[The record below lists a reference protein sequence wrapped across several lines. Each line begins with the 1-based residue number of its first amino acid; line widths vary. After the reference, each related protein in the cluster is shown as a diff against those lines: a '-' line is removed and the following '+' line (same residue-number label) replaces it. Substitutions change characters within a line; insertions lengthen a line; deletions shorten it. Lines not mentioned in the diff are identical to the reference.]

1 MQRMTHPSPA
11 PPLKIKDSNA
21 AVVSRSDGSFSITS
35 NGGKKLII
43 SFVGYANKEVN
54 ITGSTLNVA
63 LSQIT
68 QSLNEVVVVGY
79 GTNIKR
85 NITGSVVKISAKDI
99 NNTPATSFESA
110 IQGRAAGVLV
120 QQQNGK
126 LGQGINIRIRGS
138 SSVSAGNEPLYVV
151 DGVPVI
157 TSDLSNNGATTDPLA
172 DLNMNDIESID
183 ILKDAS
189 AAAIYGSRASNGVVL
204 ITTKKGKAG
213 TSKID
218 LGYYTGLQ
226 YPTGRRKFLNSQ
238 QYIDMQRAAAIGEA
252 KQDFAAGYYTT
263 LPDALDDYKSMLKAV

>member
-1 MQRMTHPSPA
+1 MKYNLTLLCCLLFLLIPSFA
-11 PPLKIKDSNA
+11 QNQTVSGKITDAKDDSPVA
-21 AVVSRSDGSFSITS
+21 GATVKVKGSKVAVVSQSDGSFSITS

-43 SFVGYANKEVN
+43 SHVGYADKEVS
-54 ITGSTLNVA
+54 ITGSTLNVS
-63 LSQIT
+63 LSQLT
-68 QSLNEVVVVGY
+68 QSLNEVVVY
-79 GTNIKR
+79 GTSIKR

-157 TSDLSNNGATTDPLA
+157 TSDLSNNGATTNPLA
-172 DLNMNDIESID
+172 DLNMNDIESLD

-189 AAAIYGSRASNGVVL
+189 ASAIYLS
-204 ITTKKGKAG
+204 I
-213 TSKID
+213 I
-218 LGYYTGLQ
+218 
-226 YPTGRRKFLNSQ
+226 
-238 QYIDMQRAAAIGEA
+238 
-252 KQDFAAGYYTT
+252 
-263 LPDALDDYKSMLKAV
+263 